1 MPVKILIDTG
11 SDIGCAQKRLVEKL
25 QEHGLYPKAI
35 KPIDLMGATGE
46 EELNKKIKLPIRI
59 TNGKDTI
66 NITETFLVFNCPTT
80 CFDIILGNNLMNKI
94 IDNIS
99 YRSKTVSFVT
109 TREATPFNKLVKI
122 PLIKDNKENHK
133 EDSNNND
140 VNISLLV
147 RGLKTTP
154 SISTKVEEVFTK
166 GYINLAI

>member
-11 SDIGCAQKRLVEKL
+11 SCIGFAQKRLIEKL

-35 KPIDLMGATGE
+35 EPIDLMGASGTE
-46 EELNKKIKLPIRI
+46 QLNKKIRLPIHI

-66 NITETFLVFNCPTT
+66 NITETFVVINSPVT

-122 PLIKDNKENHK
+122 PLINDNKGNHK
-133 EDSNNND
+133 WTINNN

>member
-1 MPVKILIDTG
+1 MG
-11 SDIGCAQKRLVEKL
+11 S
-25 QEHGLYPKAI
+25 
-35 KPIDLMGATGE
+35 TGE

-122 PLIKDNKENHK
+122 PLINDNKGNHK
-133 EDSNNND
+133 WTINNN

>member
-11 SDIGCAQKRLVEKL
+11 SNIGFAQKRLIEKL

-35 KPIDLMGATGE
+35 KPIGVMGATGE
-46 EELNKKIKLPIRI
+46 EEINKKIRLPIRI
-59 TNGKDTI
+59 TNGIDTI

-122 PLIKDNKENHK
+122 PLINDNKGNHK
-133 EDSNNND
+133 WTINNN

>member
-1 MPVKILIDTG
+1 MPVRILIDTG
-11 SDIGCAQKRLVEKL
+11 SCIGFAQKGLIEKL
-25 QEHGLYPKAI
+25 QQHGLYPKPI
-35 KPIDLMGATGE
+35 KPVPVMGSTGE

-66 NITETFLVFNCPTT
+66 NITETFLVFDAPAK

-94 IDNIS
+94 INNIS

-122 PLIKDNKENHK
+122 PLINDNKGNHK
-133 EDSNNND
+133 WTINNN

>member
-1 MPVKILIDTG
+1 MPVRILIDTG
-11 SDIGCAQKRLVEKL
+11 SCIGFAQKGLIEKL
-25 QEHGLYPKAI
+25 QQHGLYPKPI
-35 KPIDLMGATGE
+35 KPVPVMGSTGE

-133 EDSNNND
+133 EESNNND

-166 GYINLAI
+166 GYISLAI

>member
-11 SDIGCAQKRLVEKL
+11 SCIGFAQKRLIEKL
-25 QEHGLYPKAI
+25 QQHGLYPKAI
-35 KPIDLMGATGE
+35 EPIDVMGASGTE
-46 EELNKKIKLPIRI
+46 QLNKKIRLPIRI

-66 NITETFLVFNCPTT
+66 NITETFIVFNSPAT
-80 CFDIILGNNLMNKI
+80 CFDILLGNNLMNKI

-99 YRSKTVSFVT
+99 YRTRTVSFVT

-133 EDSNNND
+133 EESNNND